1 MEAGVASGAGNPA
14 CSRFSAGFLLAAVL
28 LIRIPF
34 LNQAI
39 QGDDDIYI
47 TEAAHAQVD
56 PLHPANTHYIFRGDE
71 VDLRG
76 HSHPPLNAWPLALLV
91 AAFGGVKEIPF
102 HAAYIVFTLIAVWS
116 MWTLA
121 RRFSPH
127 PMWATLLFC
136 AVPAFVVNGNSFEPD
151 VPFLAFWM
159 ASIALF
165 CSGRP
170 WLAAA
175 AMALAS
181 LEAYQAIFLIPVLGA
196 YLFLQKPLRHSDPSR
211 ADPSRDRKGAE
222 FLLILTPLIVIGAVQ
237 LFERLSTGAVPAV
250 VLSGY
255 FTHYGFQDLENKLRN
270 AAALAIHFCFIVFP
284 ALLPG
289 AAILAWRKRSDRD
302 TQFLLAWIA
311 IFFAGAV
318 IVFFAGSARYLLPIA
333 APVALLVSRLHPRWL
348 ALGFVLQ
355 MTLSLALAAM
365 NYQHWDG
372 YRQFAASL
380 PAKTAGHRVWVDGDW
395 GYRYYLT
402 AQGALPLA
410 KTQTLRPGD
419 IVVTS
424 ELNHS
429 SDVPATTIAQAEIG
443 SPIPVRI
450 IGLGSHSG
458 FSSSSAGLWPFGVS
472 NGPIDRIRAALI
484 GERHITLEFLPMDA
498 PANTPQ
504 AAEQIVSGIYADHW
518 MGKAGVVALK
528 SPHDPRELQLVF
540 YLQNASP
547 PRTVR
552 LLLDGR
558 EVASSVYSEPGLHTL
573 ESRPIQAAG
582 ATATVEIDVAPTF
595 VAPGDA
601 RALGIVLR
609 SIGFARQR

>member
-1 MEAGVASGAGNPA
+1 MEAGVE
-14 CSRFSAGFLLAAVL
+14 SRWGLWLAMAAVL

-56 PLHPANTHYIFRGDE
+56 PLHPANTHYVFRGDV

-91 AAFGGVKEIPF
+91 AAFGTVKEIPF
-102 HAAYIVFTLIAVWS
+102 HAAYIVFSLIAVWS
-116 MWTLA
+116 MWMLA

-127 PMWATLLFC
+127 PLWATLLFC
-136 AVPAFVVNGNSFEPD
+136 AVPAFVVNGSSFEPD
-151 VPFLAFWM
+151 IPFLAFWM

-165 CSGRP
+165 CSGRV

-181 LEAYQAIFLIPVLGA
+181 LEAYQAVFLIPVLAA
-196 YLFLQKPLRHSDPSR
+196 YLFLRTDPSR
-211 ADPSRDRKGAE
+211 SDRPLRRILRPIRAAPE
-222 FLLILTPLIVIGAVQ
+222 FLLILTPLVIIGAVQ
-237 LFERLSTGAVPAV
+237 LFERFSTGAVPAV

-289 AAILAWRKRSDRD
+289 AAIFAWRKRHDRD
-302 TQFLLAWIA
+302 MQFLLAWIV

-355 MTLSLALAAM
+355 MTLSLGLAAM

-380 PAKTAGHRVWVDGDW
+380 PTKTAGHRVWMDGDW

-419 IVVTS
+419 IVVIS

-429 SDVPATTIAQAEIG
+429 SDIPATTIAQAEIG
-443 SPIPVRI
+443 SPIPLRI

-458 FSSSSAGLWPFGVS
+458 FSSSSAGLWPFGIS
-472 NGPIDRIRAALI
+472 NSPIDRIRAAII
-484 GERHITLEFLPMDA
+484 GERHVTLEFLPMDA
-498 PANTPQ
+498 PE
-504 AAEQIVSGIYADHW
+504 AAEQIVSGIYADRW

-528 SPHDPRELQLVF
+528 SPRDPRKLQLVF

-573 ESRPIQAAG
+573 ESPPIQAAG
-582 ATATVEIDVAPTF
+582 VTAAVEIDVDPTF
-595 VAPGDA
+595 FAPGDA

-609 SIGFARQR
+609 SVGFAP

>member
-1 MEAGVASGAGNPA
+1 MEAGVE
-14 CSRFSAGFLLAAVL
+14 SRWGLWLALAVVL
-28 LIRIPF
+28 AIRIPF

-56 PLHPANTHYIFRGDE
+56 PLHPANTHYVFRGDD

-91 AAFGGVKEIPF
+91 GAFGGVLEIPF
-102 HAAYIVFTLIAVWS
+102 HAAYVVFSAIAVWA
-116 MWTLA
+116 MWSLA

-127 PMWATLLFC
+127 PLWATLLFC
-136 AVPAFVVNGNSFEPD
+136 AVPAFVVNGNSLEPD

-165 CSGRP
+165 CSGRA
-170 WLAAA
+170 WLAAG

-181 LEAYQAIFLIPVLGA
+181 LEAYQAVFLIPVLGA
-196 YLFLQKPLRHSDPSR
+196 YWWLGR
-211 ADPSRDRKGAE
+211 ARRLAGESAWPTV
-222 FLLILTPLIVIGAVQ
+222 LILTPLIVIGAVQ
-237 LFERLSTGAVPAV
+237 VFERLSTGAVPAV

-255 FTHYGFQDLENKLRN
+255 FAHYGFQDLENKLRN
-270 AAALAIHFCFIVFP
+270 AVALTIHFCFIVFP

-289 AAILAWRKRSDRD
+289 AAVLAWRWRRDRD

-318 IVFFAGSARYLLPIA
+318 VVFFAGSARYLLPIA
-333 APVALLVSRLHPRWL
+333 APVALLVSRMRSRWL
-348 ALGFVLQ
+348 ALGFAAQ
-355 MTLSLALAAM
+355 MALSLGLAAM

-372 YRQFAASL
+372 YRRFAASL

-402 AQGALPLA
+402 AQGGLPLV

-419 IVVTS
+419 IVVSS

-429 SDVPATTIAQAEIG
+429 SDVSFVGGGGQATTIAQAEIG
-443 SPIPVRI
+443 SAIPLRI

-458 FSSSSAGLWPFGVS
+458 FSSSSAGLWPFGIS
-472 NGPIDRIRAALI
+472 DGPIDRIRAAEI
-484 GERHITLEFLPMDA
+484 GERHVTLEYLPMKA
-498 PANTPQ
+498 PEAD
-504 AAEQIVSGIYADHW
+504 EQIVSGIYADRW
-518 MGKAGVVALK
+518 MGKSGVVALK
-528 SPHDPRELQLVF
+528 SPPGPRKLRVVF
-540 YLQNASP
+540 YVQNASP

-558 EVASSVYSEPGLHTL
+558 EVASGVYSEPGPYTL
-573 ESRPIQAAG
+573 ESQAVQAAG
-582 ATATVEIDVAPTF
+582 ATATVEIDVDRTF
-595 VAPGDA
+595 FAPGDA
-601 RALGIVLR
+601 RALGIVLTEV
-609 SIGFARQR
+609 GFAP

>member
-1 MEAGVASGAGNPA
+1 MEAGVE
-14 CSRFSAGFLLAAVL
+14 SRWGLWLAMAAVL

-56 PLHPANTHYIFRGDE
+56 PLHPANTHYVFRGDE

-102 HAAYIVFTLIAVWS
+102 HAAYIVFSLIAVWA

-165 CSGRP
+165 CSGRA
-170 WLAAA
+170 WLAAG

-181 LEAYQAIFLIPVLGA
+181 LEAYQAVFLMPVLGA
-196 YLFLQKPLRHSDPSR
+196 YWWLSR
-211 ADPSRDRKGAE
+211 TPDSPGNRRRDRKGVE
-222 FLLILTPLIVIGAVQ
+222 FFLILTPLIVIGAIQV
-237 LFERLSTGAVPAV
+237 FERFSTGAVPAAI
-250 VLSGY
+250 LSGY

-289 AAILAWRKRSDRD
+289 AAMLAWRRRRDRD

-318 IVFFAGSARYLLPIA
+318 TVFFAGSARYLLPIA
-333 APVALLVSRLHPRWL
+333 APVALLVSRLRPRWL

-355 MTLSLALAAM
+355 MTLSLGLAAM

-380 PAKTAGHRVWVDGDW
+380 PAKTTGRRVWVDGDW

-402 AQGALPLA
+402 AEGALPLA

-419 IVVTS
+419 VVVTS

-429 SDVPATTIAQAEIG
+429 SDIPGATVIGQAEIG
-443 SPIPVRI
+443 SAIPLRI
-450 IGLGSHSG
+450 IGIGSHSG
-458 FSSSSAGLWPFGVS
+458 FSSSAAGLWPFGIS
-472 NGPIDRIRAALI
+472 SGPIDLIRAAEI
-484 GERHITLEFLPMDA
+484 GERHVTLEFLPMNA
-498 PANTPQ
+498 PQ
-504 AAEQIVSGIYADHW
+504 AAEQIVSGIFADRW

-528 SPHDPRELQLVF
+528 SPHDPRQLRVVF
-540 YLQNASP
+540 DLHNGSP

-558 EVASSVYSEPGLHTL
+558 EVASHTYSESGSYTL
-573 ESRPIQAAG
+573 ESAPVQAAG
-582 ATATVEIDVAPTF
+582 ATATVEIDVDHTFFAPS
-595 VAPGDA
+595 DA

-609 SIGFARQR
+609 AVGFAP

>member
-1 MEAGVASGAGNPA
+1 
-14 CSRFSAGFLLAAVL
+14 
-28 LIRIPF
+28 
-34 LNQAI
+34 
-39 QGDDDIYI
+39 
-47 TEAAHAQVD
+47 VD
-56 PLHPANTHYIFRGDE
+56 PLHPANTHYVFRGDQ

-76 HSHPPLNAWPLALLV
+76 HSHPPLNAWPLALLI

-102 HAAYIVFTLIAVWS
+102 HAAYIVFSLIAVS
-116 MWTLA
+116 STWTLA

-127 PMWATLLFC
+127 PLWATLLFC

-151 VPFLAFWM
+151 IPFLAFWM

-165 CSGRP
+165 CTGRT

-181 LEAYQAIFLIPVLGA
+181 LEAYQAVFLIPVLGA
-196 YLFLQKPLRHSDPSR
+196 YLLLRPDR
-211 ADPSRDRKGAE
+211 SRDRKGA
-222 FLLILTPLIVIGAVQ
+222 FVLILTPLIVIGAVQ

-270 AAALAIHFCFIVFP
+270 AAALTIHFCFIVFP

-311 IFFAGAV
+311 IFFAGSV

-333 APVALLVSRLHPRWL
+333 APVALLVSRLRPRWL

-355 MTLSLALAAM
+355 MTLSLGLAAM

-372 YRQFAASL
+372 YRQFAATL

-395 GYRYYLT
+395 GYRYYLI
-402 AQGALPLA
+402 AEGALPLA

-429 SDVPATTIAQAEIG
+429 SEIHATTVAQAEIG
-443 SPIPVRI
+443 SPIPLRI

-458 FSSSSAGLWPFGVS
+458 FSSSSAGLWPFGIS
-472 NGPIDRIRAALI
+472 SSPIDRIRAAII

-498 PANTPQ
+498 PEAG
-504 AAEQIVSGIYADHW
+504 EQVVSGIYPDHW
-518 MGKAGVVALK
+518 MGKVGVVALK
-528 SPHDPRELQLVF
+528 SPPDPRMLRVVF

-547 PRTVR
+547 PRTVT

-558 EVASSVYSEPGLHTL
+558 EVASGVYSAPGLYTL
-573 ESRPIQAAG
+573 ESPPARSAG
-582 ATATVEIDVAPTF
+582 ATAAVEIGVDHTF
-595 VAPGDA
+595 FAPGDA
-601 RALGIVLR
+601 RDLGIVLR
-609 SIGFARQR
+609 SVGFAR

>member
-14 CSRFSAGFLLAAVL
+14 CSRLSAGFLLAVVL

-34 LNQAI
+34 LNQPI

-47 TEAAHAQVD
+47 SEAAHAQVD

-76 HSHPPLNAWPLALLV
+76 HSHPPPNSWPLALLV

-102 HAAYIVFTLIAVWS
+102 HAAYIVFSLIAVWA
-116 MWTLA
+116 MWSLA

-127 PMWATLLFC
+127 PVWATLLFC

-165 CSGRP
+165 CSGRA
-170 WLAAA
+170 WLAAG

-181 LEAYQAIFLIPVLGA
+181 LEAYQAVFLVPVLGA
-196 YLFLQKPLRHSDPSR
+196 YWWLGR
-211 ADPSRDRKGAE
+211 ARRSAGESAWPTVT
-222 FLLILTPLIVIGAVQ
+222 ILTPLIVIGAVQ
-237 LFERLSTGAVPAV
+237 VFERLSTGAVPAV

-284 ALLPG
+284 VLLPG
-289 AAILAWRKRSDRD
+289 AAILAWRKRRDRD

-333 APVALLVSRLHPRWL
+333 APVALLASRLKPRWL

-355 MTLSLALAAM
+355 MTLSLGLAAM

-380 PAKTAGHRVWVDGDW
+380 PAKTSGHRVWVDGDW
-395 GYRYYLT
+395 GFRYYLA

-419 IVVTS
+419 VVVTS
-424 ELNHS
+424 ELSHS
-429 SDVPATTIAQAEIG
+429 SEVPATTIAQAEIG
-443 SPIPVRI
+443 SAIPLRI
-450 IGLGSHSG
+450 IGIGSHSG
-458 FSSSSAGLWPFGVS
+458 FSSSSAGLWPFGIS
-472 NGPIDRIRAALI
+472 SGPIDRIRAAVI
-484 GERHITLEFLPMDA
+484 GERHVTLEYLPMKA
-498 PANTPQ
+498 PE
-504 AAEQIVSGIYADHW
+504 AAEQIVSGIYADRW
-518 MGKAGVVALK
+518 MGKSGVVALK
-528 SPHDPRELQLVF
+528 SPLGPRRLRVVF
-540 YLQNASP
+540 YLQKASP

-558 EVASSVYSEPGLHTL
+558 EVASGVYSDPGLYTL
-573 ESRPIQAAG
+573 DSPPVQAAG
-582 ATATVEIDVAPTF
+582 ATAAVEIDVNPTF
-595 VAPGDA
+595 FAAGDA
-601 RALGIVLR
+601 RALGIVLTAV
-609 SIGFARQR
+609 GFVP

>member
-1 MEAGVASGAGNPA
+1 MEAGVAGGAGNPA
-14 CSRFSAGFLLAAVL
+14 PSRLSVGLLLAAVL

-34 LNQAI
+34 LDQPI

-56 PLHPANTHYIFRGDE
+56 PLHPANTHYIFRGDD

-102 HAAYIVFTLIAVWS
+102 HAAYIVFSLIAVWS
-116 MWTLA
+116 MWSLA

-127 PMWATLLFC
+127 PVWATLLFC

-165 CSGRP
+165 CSGRA
-170 WLAAA
+170 WLAAG

-181 LEAYQAIFLIPVLGA
+181 LEAYQAVFLIPVLGA
-196 YLFLQKPLRHSDPSR
+196 YLLLQPDPSR
-211 ADPSRDRKGAE
+211 SDRSRDRKGA
-222 FLLILTPLIVIGAVQ
+222 FFPILTPLIVLGAVQ
-237 LFERLSTGAVPAV
+237 IFERVSTGAVPAAI
-250 VLSGY
+250 LSGY

-289 AAILAWRKRSDRD
+289 AAMLVWRRRSDRD

-333 APVALLVSRLHPRWL
+333 APVALLVSRLRPRSL
-348 ALGFVLQ
+348 AFGFVLQ
-355 MTLSLALAAM
+355 MALSLGLAAM

-372 YRQFAASL
+372 YRQFAAAL

-395 GYRYYLT
+395 GFRYYLA

-419 IVVTS
+419 VVVSS
-424 ELNHS
+424 ELSHS
-429 SDVPATTIAQAEIG
+429 SEIPATTIAQAEIG
-443 SPIPVRI
+443 SSIPLRI
-450 IGLGSHSG
+450 IGIGSHSG
-458 FSSSSAGLWPFGVS
+458 FSSSSAGLWPFGIS
-472 NGPIDRIRAALI
+472 NGPIDRIRAVEI
-484 GERHITLEFLPMDA
+484 GERHITLEFLSMDA
-498 PANTPQ
+498 PVNAPQ
-504 AAEQIVSGIYADHW
+504 AAEQIVSGIYADRW

-528 SPHDPRELQLVF
+528 SPHDPRKLRVVF

-558 EVASSVYSEPGLHTL
+558 EVASGVYSEPGLHTL
-573 ESRPIQAAG
+573 ESPPVQAAG
-582 ATATVEIDVAPTF
+582 ATATVEIDVDHTF
-595 VAPGDA
+595 FAPGDA
-601 RALGIVLR
+601 RALGIVLTAV
-609 SIGFARQR
+609 GFPP

>member
-14 CSRFSAGFLLAAVL
+14 CSSFWRAGFLLAAVL

-56 PLHPANTHYIFRGDE
+56 ALHPANTHYVFRGDE

-102 HAAYIVFTLIAVWS
+102 HAAYMVFSVIAVWA
-116 MWTLA
+116 MWSLA

-127 PMWATLLFC
+127 PVWATLLFC

-165 CSGRP
+165 CAGRA
-170 WLAAA
+170 WLAAG

-181 LEAYQAIFLIPVLGA
+181 LEAYQAVFLIPVLEA
-196 YLFLQKPLRHSDPSR
+196 YWWLGRNR
-211 ADPSRDRKGAE
+211 AGRLAGESAWPTV
-222 FLLILTPLIVIGAVQ
+222 LILTPLIVIGAVQ
-237 LFERLSTGAVPAV
+237 VFERVSTGAVPAV

-255 FTHYGFQDLENKLRN
+255 FAHYGFQDIENKLRN

-289 AAILAWRKRSDRD
+289 AAVLAWRRRRDGD

-333 APVALLVSRLHPRWL
+333 APLALLVSRLRPRWL
-348 ALGFVLQ
+348 ALGFGLQ
-355 MTLSLALAAM
+355 MTLSLGLAAM
-365 NYQHWDG
+365 NYQHWDA

-380 PAKTAGHRVWVDGDW
+380 AAKTAGHRVWVDGDW

-402 AQGALPLA
+402 AQGALPLV

-419 IVVTS
+419 VVVTS

-429 SDVPATTIAQAEIG
+429 SEIQGATIAQAEIG
-443 SPIPVRI
+443 SAIPLRI
-450 IGLGSHSG
+450 IGIGSHSG
-458 FSSSSAGLWPFGVS
+458 FSSSAAGLWPIGIS
-472 NGPIDRIRAALI
+472 NGPIDRIRAAII
-484 GERHITLEFLPMDA
+484 GERHVTLEYVPMKA
-498 PANTPQ
+498 PEAS
-504 AAEQIVSGIYADHW
+504 EQIVSGIFADRW
-518 MGKAGVVALK
+518 MGKSGVVALK
-528 SPHDPRELQLVF
+528 SPHGPRKLQVVF

-558 EVASSVYSEPGLHTL
+558 EVASGVYSEPGSYTL
-573 ESRPIQAAG
+573 ESPAVQAAG
-582 ATATVEIDVAPTF
+582 ATATAEIEVEPTF
-595 VAPGDA
+595 FAPGDA
-601 RALGIVLR
+601 RALGVVLTAV
-609 SIGFARQR
+609 GFAP

>member
-1 MEAGVASGAGNPA
+1 MEAGVE
-14 CSRFSAGFLLAAVL
+14 SRWGLWLALAVVL

-91 AAFGGVKEIPF
+91 AAFDSAGHGSAPLEIPF
-102 HAAYIVFTLIAVWS
+102 HAAYIVFSLIAVWA
-116 MWTLA
+116 MWRLA

-127 PMWATLLFC
+127 PVWATLLFC

-165 CSGRP
+165 CSGRV
-170 WLAAA
+170 WLAAC

-181 LEAYQAIFLIPVLGA
+181 LEAYQAVFLIPVLGA
-196 YLFLQKPLRHSDPSR
+196 YWWLGRSR
-211 ADPSRDRKGAE
+211 ARRLAGESACPTV
-222 FLLILTPLIVIGAVQ
+222 LILTPLIVIGAVQ
-237 LFERLSTGAVPAV
+237 VFERLTTGVVPAA

-289 AAILAWRKRSDRD
+289 AAMLAWRGRRDRD
-302 TQFLLAWIA
+302 TQFLLAWTA

-333 APVALLVSRLHPRWL
+333 APVALLASRLRTRWL
-348 ALGFVLQ
+348 AIGFVLQ
-355 MTLSLALAAM
+355 MTLSLGLAAM

-372 YRQFAASL
+372 YRRFAASL
-380 PAKTAGHRVWVDGDW
+380 AAKTAGHRVWVDGDW

-410 KTQTLRPGD
+410 KTQKLRPGD
-419 IVVTS
+419 VVVSS
-424 ELNHS
+424 EINHS
-429 SDVPATTIAQAEIG
+429 SEIPATTIAQAEIG
-443 SPIPVRI
+443 SSIPLRI

-458 FSSSSAGLWPFGVS
+458 FSSSSAGLWPFGIS
-472 NGPIDRIRAALI
+472 SGPIDRIRAAEI
-484 GERHITLEFLPMDA
+484 GERHITLEFLPMSA
-498 PANTPQ
+498 PE
-504 AAEQIVSGIYADHW
+504 AAEQVVSGIYADRW
-518 MGKAGVVALK
+518 MGKSGVVALK
-528 SPHDPRELQLVF
+528 SPRDPRKLRVVF
-540 YLQNASP
+540 FLQNASP

-558 EVASSVYSEPGLHTL
+558 EVASGVYAEPGSYTL
-573 ESRPIQAAG
+573 ESAPVQAAG
-582 ATATVEIDVAPTF
+582 ATATVEIDVDHTF
-595 VAPGDA
+595 FAPGDA
-601 RALGIVLR
+601 RALGIVVTAV
-609 SIGFARQR
+609 GFVP

>member
-1 MEAGVASGAGNPA
+1 MEAGVASGAGNTA
-14 CSRFSAGFLLAAVL
+14 YSRLSAGILLAVVL
-28 LIRIPF
+28 LIRLPF
-34 LNQAI
+34 LNQSI

-56 PLHPANTHYIFRGDE
+56 PLHPANTRYIFRGDE

-76 HSHPPLNAWPLALLV
+76 HSHPPLNAWPLALLA
-91 AAFGGVKEIPF
+91 AAFGKVKEVPF
-102 HAAYIVFTLIAVWS
+102 HAAYIVFSLIAVWA

-127 PMWATLLFC
+127 PVWATLLFC

-165 CSGRP
+165 CSGRA
-170 WLAAA
+170 WLAAG

-181 LEAYQAIFLIPVLGA
+181 LEAYQAVFLIPVLGA
-196 YLFLQKPLRHSDPSR
+196 YWWLGRSR
-211 ADPSRDRKGAE
+211 ARRLAGESACPTIP
-222 FLLILTPLIVIGAVQ
+222 ILTPLIVIAAVQ
-237 LFERLSTGAVPAV
+237 VFERLSTGAVPAV

-255 FTHYGFQDLENKLRN
+255 FAHYGFQDLENKLRN

-289 AAILAWRKRSDRD
+289 AAVLVWRRRHDRD

-333 APVALLVSRLHPRWL
+333 APVALLVSRLRPQWL

-355 MTLSLALAAM
+355 MTLSLGLAAM

-372 YRQFAASL
+372 YRQFAAAL

-395 GYRYYLT
+395 GFRYYLT

-429 SDVPATTIAQAEIG
+429 RDIPATTIAQAEIG
-443 SPIPVRI
+443 SAIPLRI

-458 FSSSSAGLWPFGVS
+458 FSSSSAGLWPFGIS
-472 NGPIDRIRAALI
+472 SGPIDRIRAAEI
-484 GERHITLEFLPMDA
+484 GERHITLEFLPMSA
-498 PANTPQ
+498 PE
-504 AAEQIVSGIYADHW
+504 AAEQIVGGIYPDRW
-518 MGKAGVVALK
+518 MGNSGVVALK
-528 SPHDPRELQLVF
+528 SPHDPRKLRVAF
-540 YLQNASP
+540 YLPNTSP

-558 EVASSVYSEPGLHTL
+558 EVASGVYSEPGSHML
-573 ESRPIQAAG
+573 ESPPVQAGG
-582 ATATVEIDVAPTF
+582 ATATIEIDVDRTF
-595 VAPGDA
+595 FAPGDA
-601 RALGIVLR
+601 RALGIVLTAV
-609 SIGFARQR
+609 GFVP

>member
-14 CSRFSAGFLLAAVL
+14 CSRLSAGFLLAVVL

-56 PLHPANTHYIFRGDE
+56 PLHPANTHYVFRGDV

-76 HSHPPLNAWPLALLV
+76 HSHPPLNAWPLVLLV

-102 HAAYIVFTLIAVWS
+102 HAAYIVFSLIAVWS
-116 MWTLA
+116 MWILA

-127 PMWATLLFC
+127 PLWATLLFC

-151 VPFLAFWM
+151 IPFLAFWM

-165 CSGRP
+165 CTGRT

-196 YLFLQKPLRHSDPSR
+196 YLLLRPNQTGANQSR
-211 ADPSRDRKGAE
+211 NRKGA
-222 FLLILTPLIVIGAVQ
+222 FVLILTPLIVIAAVQ

-270 AAALAIHFCFIVFP
+270 AVALTIHFCFIVFP

-289 AAILAWRKRSDRD
+289 AAILAWRKRSHRD

-333 APVALLVSRLHPRWL
+333 APVALLVSRLQPRWL

-355 MTLSLALAAM
+355 MTLSLGLATM
-365 NYQHWDG
+365 DYQHWDG

-380 PAKTAGHRVWVDGDW
+380 PTKAAGHRVWVDGDW

-402 AQGALPLA
+402 AEGALPLA

-429 SDVPATTIAQAEIG
+429 SDIPATTIAQAEIG
-443 SPIPVRI
+443 SPIPLRI

-458 FSSSSAGLWPFGVS
+458 FSSSSAGLWPFGIS
-472 NGPIDRIRAALI
+472 SGPIDRIRAAI
-484 GERHITLEFLPMDA
+484 VGERHITLEFLPMDA
-498 PANTPQ
+498 PE
-504 AAEQIVSGIYADHW
+504 AAEQIVSGIYPDHW

-528 SPHDPRELQLVF
+528 SPPNARQLQVVF

-547 PRTVR
+547 PRTVN

-558 EVASSVYSEPGLHTL
+558 EVASGIYSAPGLYTL
-573 ESRPIQAAG
+573 ESPPVQPAG
-582 ATATVEIDVAPTF
+582 ATATVEIGVDPTF
-595 VAPGDA
+595 FAPGDA

-609 SIGFARQR
+609 SVGFAP